1 MHLPKV
7 NAVRDTKILHQFI
20 HQNPLGILT
29 TAVRSDTHP
38 FLQASHIP
46 WVLDSDA
53 EATTS
58 GLGKLRG
65 HIARQNP
72 QSKAIID
79 QISQSSDNSTSP
91 YLAEDVLILFNGPV
105 HHYVTPKFY
114 LQTKPE
120 TGKVVPTWDY
130 EAVEVYGRA
139 KIFADSKAPET
150 GAFLAQQIDDL
161 SNNMESSVMGH
172 TKDNGVEPWKV
183 ADAPARYIELLSKN
197 IIGIEIEITNMGGRF
212 KWSQEKPAGD
222 RAGVIEGFAKLDK
235 PESALLSHKV
245 AEQARIFDEE
255 KKASKAQTSIA

>member
-20 HQNPLGILT
+20 RQNPLGILT
-29 TAVRSDTHP
+29 TAVRSETHH

-46 WVLDSDA
+46 WVLDSHYDGDS
-53 EATTS
+53 S
-58 GLGKLRG
+58 GLGRLRG

-79 QISQSSDNSTSP
+79 HLSQSSQAERSNIIS
-91 YLAEDVLILFNGPV
+91 EDVLILFNGPV

-120 TGKVVPTWDY
+120 SGKVVPTWDY

-150 GAFLAQQIDDL
+150 RAFLAQQIDDL
-161 SNNMESSVMGH
+161 SNTMEADVMGY
-172 TKDNGVEPWKV
+172 TQEKGIKPWKV
-183 ADAPARYIELLSKN
+183 ADAPERYIELLATN
-197 IIGIEIEITNMGGRF
+197 IIGIEIEITEMGGRF
-212 KWSQEKPAGD
+212 KWSQEKPVGD
-222 RAGVIEGFAKLDK
+222 RAGVIEGFAALDK
-235 PESALLSHKV
+235 PEAALLSQKV
-245 AEQARIFDEE
+245 SDQARLFDEA
-255 KKASKAQTSIA
+255 KKIAKQAQ